1 MACTFYNK
9 LSQNPRISTYRA
21 PSRLRPWTNFLEH
34 ALDSLLFYYP
44 MRNIAFPSNKI
55 LRNIK
60 VLHGDKCKQ
69 FAPLSALSHSNRRTL
84 FISLDRNYIIRNVLF
99 TARFSR
105 LTWRKKRC
113 IFIKRCFIY
122 IYIHLVLDSN
132 FIRTLFR
139 VIYKFIASFNKKH
152 QNFKF
157 MNKWEW

>member
-34 ALDSLLFYYP
+34 ALDSLLFYYL
-44 MRNIAFPSNKI
+44 MRDIAFPSNEI

-84 FISLDRNYIIRNVLF
+84 FISLDRNYIIRHVLF

-105 LTWRKKRC
+105 LTWCKKRY

-122 IYIHLVLDSN
+122 IYIY
-132 FIRTLFR
+132 
-139 VIYKFIASFNKKH
+139 IYIYSSCVRFELYSYSFSRDI
-152 QNFKF
+152 
-157 MNKWEW
+157 